1 MSHEL
6 FSDLSAEQQE
16 VVAGGAAVIDF
27 STLYSSLFHQTESI
41 GQVAGASGP
50 GGSILGSGGVQ
61 KTTLSTILTGTSFLA
76 AVS

>member
-27 STLYSSLFHQTESI
+27 STVYSSLFHQTETISP
-41 GQVAGASGP
+41 VLSASGV
-50 GGSILGSGGVQ
+50 GGSNILAGGVQ
-61 KTTLSTILTGTSFLA
+61 KTIMSSILTGTSYFA

>member
-16 VVAGGAAVIDF
+16 VVAGGAAVINF
-27 STLYSSLFHQTESI
+27 STLYSSLFQQTESI
-41 GQVAGASGP
+41 GPVASMSGP
-50 GGSILGSGGVQ
+50 GGSNILAGGVQ
-61 KTTLSTILTGTSFLA
+61 KTTLSTIFTGTSYLA

>member
-27 STLYSSLFHQTESI
+27 STVYSSLFHQTENILPVGS
-41 GQVAGASGP
+41 ASGV
-50 GGSILGSGGVQ
+50 GGSILGAGGVQ
-61 KTTLSTILTGTSFLA
+61 KTIRQSIETGSSFLA